1 MPQFTIHTIDSAP
14 RASRETLRVI
24 QQKYGFVPN
33 LIGELAAAPA
43 AVMAY
48 ATLSGLLE
56 GTSLNPVEQ
65 QLVLVAASIANDCHY
80 CVAAHSA
87 GLKMAGLAQD
97 QIEAIRENREL
108 ADGKLEAL
116 RRFTTAVVEKRGH
129 LGSAEVQAFLKAG
142 YRQEQVFEV
151 LVGVAMKTLSNY
163 ANHLASTPLDKQ
175 LEAFAWEPAT
185 SSGTPM
191 SAACHCQTA
200 PLR

>member
-1 MPQFTIHTIDSAP
+1 MAQFTIHTIDSAP
-14 RASRETLRVI
+14 EASRETMRAV

-43 AVMAY
+43 AVKAY

-56 GTSLNPVEQ
+56 VTSLKRVEQ
-65 QLVLVAASIANDCHY
+65 QLVLVAASAANGCHY

-97 QIEAIRENREL
+97 QIESIRENREL
-108 ADGKLEAL
+108 RDRKLEQL
-116 RRFTTAVVEKRGH
+116 RRFTSAVVEKRGH
-129 LGSAEVQAFLKAG
+129 IDSAEVHAFLSAG
-142 YRQEQVFEV
+142 YREEQVFEV

-163 ANHLASTPLDKQ
+163 TNHLAGTPLDKQ

-185 SSGTPM
+185 VS
-191 SAACHCQTA
+191 QN
-200 PLR
+200 

>member
-1 MPQFTIHTIDSAP
+1 MPQFTIYRIDSAP
-14 RASRETLRVI
+14 RASRETLRLI

-56 GTSLNPVEQ
+56 GTSLSPVEQ
-65 QLVLVAASIANDCHY
+65 QLVLVAASIANECHY

-108 ADGKLEAL
+108 ADGRLEAL
-116 RRFTTAVVEKRGH
+116 RRFTSAVVEKRGH
-129 LGSAEVQAFLKAG
+129 LDSAEVQTFLKTG
-142 YRQEQVFEV
+142 YREEQVFEV

-163 ANHLASTPLDKQ
+163 ANHLASTPLDKRF
-175 LEAFAWEPAT
+175 EAFAWEPAT
-185 SSGTPM
+185 V
-191 SAACHCQTA
+191 
-200 PLR
+200 